1 MVKKN
6 GACSI
11 LFYYLSTDTKA
22 RDNNTI
28 KGFQRKLMKP
38 IIKIFSLIKNKYFLA
53 SVFFIVWM
61 FFFDP
66 KDWGMIHSRK
76 NKLVMLEQNQENLN
90 KLIGDC
96 KIELGQLKSNAQT
109 IEKYAREKYYMKKEN
124 EDLFI
129 VNTEEKK

>member
-1 MVKKN
+1 
-6 GACSI
+6 
-11 LFYYLSTDTKA
+11 
-22 RDNNTI
+22 
-28 KGFQRKLMKP
+28 MKP

-96 KIELGQLKSNAQT
+96 KIELAQLKSNAQT